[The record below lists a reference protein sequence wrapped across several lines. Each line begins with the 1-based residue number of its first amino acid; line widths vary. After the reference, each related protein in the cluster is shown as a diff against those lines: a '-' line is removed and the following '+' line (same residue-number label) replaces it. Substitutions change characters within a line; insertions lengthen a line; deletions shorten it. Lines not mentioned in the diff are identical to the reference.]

1 MCLGDLNVG
10 HGEYLLNNYVFKS
23 GELSLIDKIN
33 YSRTI
38 EKGKLFCKPLFP
50 KALKIKRWFACL
62 KKKKREIFGRIFTL
76 AAKVKTRKA
85 KVASARLH
93 FTLPRHSVMRMAHPA

>member
-38 EKGKLFCKPLFP
+38 EKGKLFCKPLFF
-50 KALKIKRWFACL
+50 KNLKKLSVGSRALKR
-62 KKKKREIFGRIFTL
+62 KKREIFGRIFN
-76 AAKVKTRKA
+76 ACGKGQNEKSESCQR
-85 KVASARLH
+85 
-93 FTLPRHSVMRMAHPA
+93 PAFISLCRVTA